1 MRQLLRHHAA
11 EPASPLQMISTP
23 PPDYGAGARYSLY
36 DDSVALASWLRA
48 EWAAAQQPA
57 PTAARAAT

>member
-11 EPASPLQMISTP
+11 EPASPLQMISTEIIP

-36 DDSVALASWLRA
+36 DDCVARASWLRA
-48 EWAAAQQPA
+48 EWAAA
-57 PTAARAAT
+57 